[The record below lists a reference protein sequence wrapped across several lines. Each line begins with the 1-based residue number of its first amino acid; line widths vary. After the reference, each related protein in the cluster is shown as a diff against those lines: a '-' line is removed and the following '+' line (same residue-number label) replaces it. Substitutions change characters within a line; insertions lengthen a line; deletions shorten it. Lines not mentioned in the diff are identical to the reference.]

1 RSSRRCRGRQ
11 TPGCRRRWIPA
22 LLLRTG
28 PASPAARRTFRLA
41 RTFVLARSGGQQSGL
56 HRGRPGVSVR
66 CVFLD
71 RDGVINE
78 KPAPHDYIRSPD
90 EFRLLPNI
98 ADWIR
103 LFNAL
108 EFVVIVITNQRGV
121 ARGLMT
127 EAALASI
134 HSHMLEELAAKGA
147 RIDDVFYCPHEE
159 NSCHCRQPKPGLV
172 YAARD
177 KWNIDL

>member
-1 RSSRRCRGRQ
+1 
-11 TPGCRRRWIPA
+11 
-22 LLLRTG
+22 
-28 PASPAARRTFRLA
+28 
-41 RTFVLARSGGQQSGL
+41 
-56 HRGRPGVSVR
+56 VSVR

-78 KPAPHDYIRSPD
+78 KPTPHEYIRSID

-134 HSHMLEELAAKGA
+134 HSHMLAELAAKGA
-147 RIDDVFYCPHEE
+147 RIDDIFYCPHEE
-159 NSCHCRQPKPGLV
+159 NSCECRKPKPGLV

-177 KWNIDL
+177 KWNIDLAHSLFLGDSDSDQELAAACGVRFLRVEDGCLR

>member
-1 RSSRRCRGRQ
+1 M
-11 TPGCRRRWIPA
+11 
-22 LLLRTG
+22 
-28 PASPAARRTFRLA
+28 
-41 RTFVLARSGGQQSGL
+41 
-56 HRGRPGVSVR
+56 SVR

-71 RDGVINE
+71 RDGVSNE
-78 KPAPHDYIRSPD
+78 KPAPDEYIRSVG

-127 EAALASI
+127 EAVLASI

-159 NSCHCRQPKPGLV
+159 NSCDCRKPKPGLV

-177 KWNIDL
+177 KWNIDLAHSLLLGDSDSDQQLAAACGIRFVRVLDGRLA

>member
-1 RSSRRCRGRQ
+1 MS
-11 TPGCRRRWIPA
+11 I
-22 LLLRTG
+22 
-28 PASPAARRTFRLA
+28 
-41 RTFVLARSGGQQSGL
+41 
-56 HRGRPGVSVR
+56 R

-78 KPAPHDYIRSPD
+78 KPGPHEYIHSVG

-108 EFVVIVITNQRGV
+108 GYMVIVVTNQRGV

-134 HSHMLEELAAKGA
+134 HGRMLEELAAKGA
-147 RIDDVFYCPHEE
+147 RIDDIFYCPHEE
-159 NSCHCRQPKPGLV
+159 NSCECRKPKPGLV

-177 KWNIDL
+177 KWNIDLAHSLLLGDSDSDEQLAAACGIRFLRVLDGKLV

>member
-1 RSSRRCRGRQ
+1 MRPSRRRPGRK
-11 TPGCRRRWIPA
+11 TLGGRRRWIPA
-22 LLLRTG
+22 LLLRTRSS
-28 PASPAARRTFRLA
+28 SPAARRTFRLA
-41 RTFVLARSGGQQSGL
+41 RTNVFARSRRQQSRV
-56 HRGRPGVSVR
+56 HRGRPRVSVR

-78 KPAPHDYIRSPD
+78 KPAPHDYIRSAA

-108 EFVVIVITNQRGV
+108 EFLVIVVTNQRGV

-134 HSHMLEELAAKGA
+134 PARMLAELAAA
-147 RIDDVFYCPHEE
+147 SPRI
-159 NSCHCRQPKPGLV
+159 
-172 YAARD
+172 RD
-177 KWNIDL
+177 AIY

>member
-1 RSSRRCRGRQ
+1 M
-11 TPGCRRRWIPA
+11 
-22 LLLRTG
+22 
-28 PASPAARRTFRLA
+28 
-41 RTFVLARSGGQQSGL
+41 
-56 HRGRPGVSVR
+56 SVR

-78 KPAPHDYIRSPD
+78 RAAPHEHIRSSS

-98 ADWIR
+98 SDWIR

-127 EAALASI
+127 EASLASI
-134 HSHMLEELAAKGA
+134 HSRMLEELAAKGA
-147 RIDDVFYCPHEE
+147 RIDDIFCCPHEE
-159 NSCHCRQPKPGLV
+159 NSCDCRKPKPGLV

-177 KWNIDL
+177 KWDIDLAHSLIVGDSDSDQQLAAACGVRFLRELDGRLVQ

>member
-1 RSSRRCRGRQ
+1 
-11 TPGCRRRWIPA
+11 
-22 LLLRTG
+22 
-28 PASPAARRTFRLA
+28 
-41 RTFVLARSGGQQSGL
+41 
-56 HRGRPGVSVR
+56 
-66 CVFLD
+66 VFLD

-78 KPAPHDYIRSPD
+78 KPEPDEYIRSIG

-108 EFVVIVITNQRGV
+108 EFLVIVVTNQRGV

-134 HSHMLEELAAKGA
+134 HSHMLGELAAKGA

-159 NSCHCRQPKPGLV
+159 NSCHCRKPKPGLV
-172 YAARD
+172 HAARD
-177 KWNIDL
+177 KWDIDLAHSLLLGDSDCDQQLAAACGIRFVRVVDGRLA

>member
-1 RSSRRCRGRQ
+1 M
-11 TPGCRRRWIPA
+11 
-22 LLLRTG
+22 
-28 PASPAARRTFRLA
+28 
-41 RTFVLARSGGQQSGL
+41 
-56 HRGRPGVSVR
+56 SVR

-78 KPAPHDYIRSPD
+78 KPAPHDYIRTVD

-134 HSHMLEELAAKGA
+134 HSRMLEELAAKGA

-159 NSCHCRQPKPGLV
+159 NSCHCRKPKPGLV

-177 KWNIDL
+177 KWNIDLAHSLLLGDSDSDQQLVAACGVRFLRVLDGRLA

>member
-1 RSSRRCRGRQ
+1 M
-11 TPGCRRRWIPA
+11 
-22 LLLRTG
+22 
-28 PASPAARRTFRLA
+28 
-41 RTFVLARSGGQQSGL
+41 
-56 HRGRPGVSVR
+56 SVR

-78 KPAPHDYIRSPD
+78 KPAPHEYIRSVD

-108 EFVVIVITNQRGV
+108 GYVVIVVTNQRGV
-121 ARGLMT
+121 ARGLTT

-134 HSHMLEELAAKGA
+134 HSRMLEELAAKGA
-147 RIDDVFYCPHEE
+147 RIDDIFYCPHQE
-159 NSCHCRQPKPGLV
+159 NSCECRKPKPGMV

-177 KWNIDL
+177 KWNIDLVHSLLLGDADSDEQLAATCGVRFLRVLDGKLA

>member
-1 RSSRRCRGRQ
+1 M
-11 TPGCRRRWIPA
+11 
-22 LLLRTG
+22 
-28 PASPAARRTFRLA
+28 
-41 RTFVLARSGGQQSGL
+41 
-56 HRGRPGVSVR
+56 SVR

-78 KPAPHDYIRSPD
+78 KAAPHEYIRSSG

-134 HSHMLEELAAKGA
+134 HGRMLEELVAQGA
-147 RIDDVFYCPHEE
+147 RIDDIFYCPHEE
-159 NSCHCRQPKPGLV
+159 NSCDCRKPKPGLV

-177 KWNIDL
+177 KWNIDLAHSLLLGDSDSDEQLAAACGIRFLRVLDGRLI

>member
-1 RSSRRCRGRQ
+1 M
-11 TPGCRRRWIPA
+11 
-22 LLLRTG
+22 
-28 PASPAARRTFRLA
+28 
-41 RTFVLARSGGQQSGL
+41 
-56 HRGRPGVSVR
+56 
-66 CVFLD
+66 FLD

-78 KPAPHDYIRSPD
+78 KPAPHEYIRSFD

-108 EFVVIVITNQRGV
+108 GYAVIVITNQRGV

-134 HSHMLEELAAKGA
+134 HSRMLEELGAKGA
-147 RIDDVFYCPHEE
+147 RIDDIFYCPHEE
-159 NSCHCRQPKPGLV
+159 NSCECRKPKPGLV

-177 KWNIDL
+177 KWDIDLAHSLLLGDSDSDGQLAAACGVRFLRVLDGRLV

>member
-1 RSSRRCRGRQ
+1 
-11 TPGCRRRWIPA
+11 
-22 LLLRTG
+22 
-28 PASPAARRTFRLA
+28 
-41 RTFVLARSGGQQSGL
+41 
-56 HRGRPGVSVR
+56 
-66 CVFLD
+66 VFLD

-78 KPAPHDYIRSPD
+78 KPAPHEYIQSSS

-159 NSCHCRQPKPGLV
+159 NSCHCRKPKPGLV

-177 KWNIDL
+177 KWDIDLAHSLMLGDSDSDQQLAAVCGVRFLRVLDGRLA

>member
-1 RSSRRCRGRQ
+1 M
-11 TPGCRRRWIPA
+11 
-22 LLLRTG
+22 
-28 PASPAARRTFRLA
+28 
-41 RTFVLARSGGQQSGL
+41 
-56 HRGRPGVSVR
+56 SVR

-78 KPAPHDYIRSPD
+78 KPAPHDYIRTVD

-98 ADWIR
+98 ADWIK

-108 EFVVIVITNQRGV
+108 EFLVIVITNQRGV

-134 HSHMLEELAAKGA
+134 HSRMLEELAAKGA

-159 NSCHCRQPKPGLV
+159 NSCHCRKPKPGLV

-177 KWNIDL
+177 KWNIDLAHSLLLGDSDSDQQLAAACGVPFLRVQDGSLLKD

>member
-1 RSSRRCRGRQ
+1 
-11 TPGCRRRWIPA
+11 
-22 LLLRTG
+22 
-28 PASPAARRTFRLA
+28 
-41 RTFVLARSGGQQSGL
+41 
-56 HRGRPGVSVR
+56 VSVR

-78 KPAPHDYIRSPD
+78 KPAPHEYIRSSG

-103 LFNAL
+103 IFNAL

-127 EAALASI
+127 EAALASV
-134 HSHMLEELAAKGA
+134 HTRMLEELAAQGA
-147 RIDDVFYCPHEE
+147 RIDDIFYCPHEE
-159 NSCHCRQPKPGLV
+159 NSCDCRKPKPGLV

-177 KWNIDL
+177 KWNIDMAHSLMLGDSDSDRQLAAACGVRFLRVLDGRLV

>member
-1 RSSRRCRGRQ
+1 M
-11 TPGCRRRWIPA
+11 
-22 LLLRTG
+22 
-28 PASPAARRTFRLA
+28 
-41 RTFVLARSGGQQSGL
+41 
-56 HRGRPGVSVR
+56 SVR

-78 KPAPHDYIRSPD
+78 EPEPHEYIRSIG

-108 EFVVIVITNQRGV
+108 EFLVIVITNQRGV

-159 NSCHCRQPKPGLV
+159 NSCHCRKPKPGLV

-177 KWNIDL
+177 KWNIDLAHSLLLGDSDSDEQLAAACGIRFVRVLDGRLA

>member
-1 RSSRRCRGRQ
+1 M
-11 TPGCRRRWIPA
+11 
-22 LLLRTG
+22 
-28 PASPAARRTFRLA
+28 
-41 RTFVLARSGGQQSGL
+41 
-56 HRGRPGVSVR
+56 SVR

-78 KPAPHDYIRSPD
+78 KPAPHDYIRTVD

-134 HSHMLEELAAKGA
+134 HSRMLEELAAKGA

-159 NSCHCRQPKPGLV
+159 NSCHCRKPKPGLV

-177 KWNIDL
+177 KWNIDLTHSLLLGDSDSDQQLASACGVRFLRVQDGSLLKD